1 MPTRRMR
8 RVAIALGFVSVA
20 GLALIVA
27 LDKGQW
33 TTVVPARR
41 VLGSRPRVRP
51 VPARVASEL
60 KSSEAPVTVGE
71 VTYASDVAPIF
82 QEKCQSCHR
91 PGQVAPFS
99 LLTYDEVRRWAKP
112 IREAVESRRMP
123 PWHADPRVGHFL
135 NDRSLTPRQRATL
148 LAWIDQGTPL
158 GDPKELPP
166 KRTFPNGWA
175 IGSPDLILTM
185 AKPYEVVAEGVLS
198 YQRFRVATGFT
209 EDHWI
214 QAAEAQPGN
223 RAVVHHICVFLA
235 DDRPKQDRLSDEYRE
250 LVCYAPGDLPSIF
263 PPGTAK
269 HLPAGATLDIEVH
282 YTPIGTVQHDQSSVG
297 LVFARSPIH
306 RRAFTKGISQKDFTL
321 PPGAANHAV
330 RSSYHFANDAR
341 LLSLMPHM
349 HLRGKDF
356 RYTATYPDGRT
367 EVLLS
372 VPAYDFGWQSVYR
385 LTEPKPMPAGTRID
399 CLAHF
404 DNSESNPA
412 NPDPSVAVRWGE
424 QTFDEMMIGFID
436 FDEEASLSLHSVA
449 ARPRPHRSR

>member
-1 MPTRRMR
+1 MLTRRMR
-8 RVAIALGFVSVA
+8 RVALALGLVSVA
-20 GLALIVA
+20 GLGLILA
-27 LDKGQW
+27 PGGGHRSAA
-33 TTVVPARR
+33 VPAKR

-51 VPARVASEL
+51 VPDRIVSEFAANESQVA
-60 KSSEAPVTVGE
+60 VGP
-71 VTYASDVAPIF
+71 VTYASDVATILRDR
-82 QEKCQSCHR
+82 CQSCHR
-91 PGQVAPFS
+91 PGQVAPLS
-99 LLTYDEVRRWAKP
+99 LLTYDQARRWAGP

-123 PWHADPRVGHFL
+123 PWHADPRIGHFL
-135 NDRSLTPRQRATL
+135 NDRSLSPRERATL
-148 LAWIDQGTPL
+148 LAWIDQETPL

-166 KRTFPNGWA
+166 QKSFPKGWT
-175 IGSPDLILTM
+175 IGKPDLVLTM

-223 RAVVHHICVFLA
+223 RAVVHHICVFLT
-235 DDRPKQDRLSDEYRE
+235 DDRPKGDRLSDEYRE

-263 PPGTAK
+263 PPGSAK

-282 YTPIGTVQHDQSSVG
+282 YTPIGTVQSDQSSVG
-297 LVFARSPIH
+297 LIFARGPIT
-306 RRAFTKGISQKDFTL
+306 RRAFTKGISQKDFTI
-321 PPGAANHAV
+321 PPGAANHEV
-330 RSSYHFANDAR
+330 RSSYLFANDSR

-385 LTEPKPMPAGTRID
+385 LVEPKPMPAGTRID

-404 DNSESNPA
+404 DNSAANPA
-412 NPDPSVAVRWGE
+412 NPDPSIAVRWGE

-436 FDEEASLSLHSVA
+436 FDEDASLSLNPVA
-449 ARPRPHRSR
+449 TRPQSPRAR

>member
-1 MPTRRMR
+1 MPTRRIR
-8 RVAIALGFVSVA
+8 RVAIALGFVTVA
-20 GLALIVA
+20 SFGLILARG
-27 LDKGQW
+27 KGDQAA
-33 TTVVPARR
+33 VVPGRSIVGAQMRI
-41 VLGSRPRVRP
+41 RP
-51 VPARVASEL
+51 VPAQLVEEL
-60 KSSEAPVTVGE
+60 QSDETPITVGP
-71 VTYASDVAPIF
+71 VTYASDVAAIF

-99 LLTYDEVRRWAKP
+99 LLTYDQARRWAKP

-135 NDRSLTPRQRATL
+135 NDRSLSPRDRATL
-148 LAWIDQGTPL
+148 LAWIDQDTPL
-158 GDPKELPP
+158 GDLKDLPP
-166 KRTFPNGWA
+166 KKSFPKGWA
-175 IGSPDLILTM
+175 IGSPDLVLTM
-185 AKPYEVVAEGVLS
+185 AEPYEVVAEGVLS

-214 QAAEAQPGN
+214 QAAEARPGN

-235 DDRPKQDRLSDEYRE
+235 DDRPKEHRLRDEVRE

-269 HLPAGATLDIEVH
+269 HLPAGAELDIEIH
-282 YTPIGTVQHDQSSVG
+282 YTPIGTVQNDQSSVG
-297 LVFARSPIH
+297 LVFAQGPIR
-306 RRAFTKGISQKDFTL
+306 RRALTKGISQKEFLL
-321 PPGAANHAV
+321 PPGAANHPV
-330 RSSYHFANDAR
+330 HSSYRFAKDAR

-356 RYTATYPDGRT
+356 RYTATYPDGRM

-385 LTEPKPMPAGTRID
+385 LAEPKPMPAGTRID

-404 DNSESNPA
+404 DNSEENPA

-436 FDEEASLSLHSVA
+436 FDEESPSLNSVA
-449 ARPRPHRSR
+449 VQRRPQRVR

>member
-1 MPTRRMR
+1 MR
-8 RVAIALGFVSVA
+8 RVAIALGIVVSL
-20 GLALIVA
+20 GLILALA
-27 LDKGQW
+27 KGRR
-33 TTVVPARR
+33 TTNVPAQRSM
-41 VLGSRPRVRP
+41 GSRTRIRI
-51 VPARVASEL
+51 VPAQVISEL
-60 KSSEAPVTVGE
+60 KSTETRVTVGP
-71 VTYASDVAPIF
+71 VTYSSDVATIL

-99 LLTYDEVRRWAKP
+99 LLTYDQARRWANP

-135 NDRSLTPRQRATL
+135 NDRSLSPRERATL
-148 LAWIDQGTPL
+148 LAWIDQETPL
-158 GDPKELPP
+158 GDPEDLPP
-166 KRTFPNGWA
+166 KKTFPKGWA

-235 DDRPKQDRLSDEYRE
+235 DDRPKGNRMSDEVRE

-269 HLPAGATLDIEVH
+269 HLPAGAMLDIEIH
-282 YTPIGTVQHDQSSVG
+282 YTPIGTVQRDQSSVG
-297 LVFARSPIH
+297 LVFARGPTR
-306 RRAFTKGISQKDFTL
+306 RRAFTKGISQKDFTI
-321 PPGAANHAV
+321 PPGAANHPV
-330 RSSYHFANDAR
+330 RSTYRFINDAR

-356 RYTATYPDGRT
+356 LYTATYPDGRT

-385 LTEPKPMPAGTRID
+385 LAAPKPMPAGTRID

-412 NPDPSVAVRWGE
+412 NPDPRLAIRWGE

-436 FDEEASLSLHSVA
+436 FDEDASLSLSSIA
-449 ARPRPHRSR
+449 PQPRPQRSDRRD